1 MAQIQLLDTHTI
13 NKIAAGE
20 VVDRPASVVKEL
32 VENSIDAAASSI
44 TIEIKNGGVDLIRI
58 TDNGKGIPKDE
69 VEIAFL
75 RHATSKITSAEDLVH
90 VLSLGFRGEA
100 LASIGAVAKVE
111 LLTKTTNAMT
121 GKRVDVEA
129 GQILHSEEIA
139 CPAGTTI
146 IMRQLFYN
154 VPARRA
160 FLKATSTET
169 SKIAE
174 VVYKLALAHPEVAIK
189 YIQNNKL
196 VFQTAGNYDL
206 TRCVFSLYGKDTAKG
221 TLELH
226 YEEDGIQVSGL
237 IGLPTLT
244 RANRQ
249 YEQFFIN
256 GRTVKSNLLQKAT
269 EEAYKTFVT
278 IGKFPFVILHL
289 NLPPEEVDVNVHPT
303 KLEVRFSDSERV
315 YNVVYNGIRQ
325 HLQEKN
331 LIPELKALNGP
342 SAYKPA
348 PIQATGDIKVESFFT
363 KPQFQK
369 SYNPSK
375 LVDAPLKQKEDFEKG
390 RTVYQPLFDQTLAV
404 PTTVAEEAH
413 ALPDKTSTDCFAY
426 TAPVIQTGNLTY
438 SEIVKN
444 VDKPVLTDSEGTPL
458 VPLSG
463 EQASLTTPQHL
474 GIPESPTTSH
484 ILPDDSD
491 IKTVQSTSQAPDT
504 AAEAYKPVEG
514 IDYKIIG
521 QLFNTY
527 WILEYGEQVL
537 LMDQH
542 SAHERVMYEQYMQDF
557 TTSHVS
563 TQILLMPETLYLPSQ
578 ELLFVETHLD
588 LLQRLGFGIELFGE
602 SSIIIRE
609 VPYLFNQPMSLTAF
623 RDMLDSID
631 IKKTSNLYEMR
642 EEHIIQLSCKS
653 AIKAHDQ
660 LSRVECKALIE
671 SLLILKNPYTCPH
684 GRPTLV
690 KLSKTDIEKIF
701 KRIQ

>member
-1 MAQIQLLDTHTI
+1 MTQIQLLDTHTI

-20 VVDRPASVVKEL
+20 VVERPASVVKEL
-32 VENSIDAAASSI
+32 VENSIDAKASSI
-44 TIEIKNGGVDLIRI
+44 TIEIKNGGVDFIRI

-75 RHATSKITSAEDLVH
+75 RHATSKITSAEDLAH

-100 LASIGAVAKVE
+100 LASIASVAKVE
-111 LLTKTTNAMT
+111 LLTKTPNALT
-121 GKRVDVEA
+121 GKRIEVEA
-129 GQILHSEEIA
+129 GQMLHSEEIA
-139 CPAGTTI
+139 CPVGTTI

-160 FLKATSTET
+160 FLKATATET
-169 SKIAE
+169 SKIAD

-206 TRCVFSLYGKDTAKG
+206 KRCVFSLYGKDTAKD
-221 TLELH
+221 TLEMQ
-226 YEEDGIQVSGL
+226 YEEEGIQVSGL

-269 EEAYKTFVT
+269 EEAYKTLVT

-303 KLEVRFSDSERV
+303 KLEVRFSESERV
-315 YNVVYNGIRQ
+315 YNAVYNGIRK
-325 HLQEKN
+325 HLQIEN
-331 LIPELKALNGP
+331 LIPEVKSLTSTPN
-342 SAYKPA
+342 YKPA
-348 PIQATGDIKVESFFT
+348 PIQATGDIKVESFFN
-363 KPQFQK
+363 KPQFNK
-369 SYNPSK
+369 SYDPSK
-375 LVDAPLKQKEDFEKG
+375 LVEAPLKQKDDFN
-390 RTVYQPLFDQTLAV
+390 TSQSVYQPLFGKKVEEVPISPSSSTYTTEALEQMPINKEETLA
-404 PTTVAEEAH
+404 
-413 ALPDKTSTDCFAY
+413 F
-426 TAPVIQTGNLTY
+426 
-438 SEIVKN
+438 
-444 VDKPVLTDSEGTPL
+444 TDSNRVSETPF
-458 VPLSG
+458 VPMTG
-463 EQASLTTPQHL
+463 EQSALTTPRTL
-474 GIPESPTTSH
+474 GTAQVTNELPLTSETTLTDESKKITSVVEV
-484 ILPDDSD
+484 IETES
-491 IKTVQSTSQAPDT
+491 
-504 AAEAYKPVEG
+504 YKPVEG
-514 IDYKIIG
+514 VDYQIIG

-527 WILEYGEQVL
+527 WILEYGNEVL

-542 SAHERVMYEQYMQDF
+542 SAHERVMYDQYMKDF

-578 ELLFVETHLD
+578 ELLFIETHLD
-588 LLQRLGFGIELFGE
+588 LLQKLGFGIELFGE

-631 IKKTSNLYEMR
+631 VKKTSNLYEMR

-660 LSRVECKALIE
+660 LTRAECKALIE
-671 SLLILKNPYTCPH
+671 SLLTLENPYTCPH

>member
-20 VVDRPASVVKEL
+20 VVERPASVVKEL
-32 VENSIDAAASSI
+32 VENSIDAQASSI
-44 TIEIKNGGVDLIRI
+44 TIEIKNGGVDFIRI
-58 TDNGKGIPKDE
+58 TDNGKGISKDE

-75 RHATSKITSAEDLVH
+75 RHATSKITSAEDLSH

-111 LLTKTTNAMT
+111 LLTKTPNALT
-121 GKRVDVEA
+121 GKRVEVEA

-160 FLKATSTET
+160 FLKSTATET

-206 TRCVFSLYGKDTAKG
+206 KRCVFSLYGKDTAKD
-221 TLELH
+221 TLPIQ
-226 YEEDGIQVSGL
+226 YEEDGIQISGL

-256 GRTVKSNLLQKAT
+256 GRTIKSNLLQKAT
-269 EEAYKTFVT
+269 EEAYKTLVT

-303 KLEVRFSDSERV
+303 KLEVRFSDSDRV
-315 YNVVYNGIRQ
+315 YQAVYNGIRQ
-325 HLQEKN
+325 HIQGEN
-331 LIPELKALNGP
+331 LIPEVRQLGKAP
-342 SAYKPA
+342 AYKPA
-348 PIQATGDIKVESFFT
+348 PIEATGAIKVESFFN
-363 KPQFQK
+363 KPQFHK
-369 SYNPSK
+369 SYDPNK
-375 LVDAPLKQKEDFEKG
+375 LVDAPLKQKDDFNLAKSI
-390 RTVYQPLFDQTLAV
+390 YKPLFNETKV
-404 PTTVAEEAH
+404 EEE
-413 ALPDKTSTDCFAY
+413 TSTLNSLA
-426 TAPVIQTGNLTY
+426 T
-438 SEIVKN
+438 
-444 VDKPVLTDSEGTPL
+444 KPMETIGENKEEPL
-458 VPLSG
+458 VPLVG
-463 EQASLTTPQHL
+463 EQESLTKEQVLTIQNEGDTL
-474 GIPESPTTSH
+474 LEEETTE
-484 ILPDDSD
+484 P
-491 IKTVQSTSQAPDT
+491 
-504 AAEAYKPVEG
+504 YKPVEG
-514 IDYKIIG
+514 VDYKIIG
-521 QLFNTY
+521 QIFNTY
-527 WILEYGEQVL
+527 WILEYGNQVL

-542 SAHERVMYEQYMQDF
+542 SAHERVMYEQYMKDF
-557 TTSHVS
+557 TTSNVS
-563 TQILLMPETLYLPSQ
+563 TQILLMPETLHVSNG
-578 ELLFVETHLD
+578 ELLFIETHLE
-588 LLQRLGFGIELFGE
+588 LLQRLGFGLELFGE
-602 SSIIIRE
+602 ASIIIRE
-609 VPYLFNQPMSLTAF
+609 VPYLFNHPMSISAF
-623 RDMLDSID
+623 RDLLDSID
-631 IKKTSNLYEMR
+631 VKKTTNLYEMR

-660 LSRVECKALIE
+660 LTHAECRALIE
-671 SLLILKNPYTCPH
+671 ALLTLENPYTCPH

>member
-20 VVDRPASVVKEL
+20 VVERPASVVKEL
-32 VENSIDAAASSI
+32 VENSIDARASSI
-44 TIEIKNGGVDLIRI
+44 TIEIKNGGVDFIRI
-58 TDNGKGIPKDE
+58 TDNGKGITKDE

-75 RHATSKITSAEDLVH
+75 RHATSKITSAEDLSH

-111 LLTKTTNAMT
+111 LLTKTPNALT
-121 GKRVDVEA
+121 GKRVEVEA

-160 FLKATSTET
+160 FLKSTATET

-174 VVYKLALAHPEVAIK
+174 VVYKLALAHPEIAIK

-196 VFQTAGNYDL
+196 VFQTAGNHDL
-206 TRCVFSLYGKDTAKG
+206 KRCVFSLYGKDTAKD
-221 TLELH
+221 TLPIQ
-226 YEEDGIQVSGL
+226 YEEDGIQISGL

-256 GRTVKSNLLQKAT
+256 GRTIKSNLLQKAT
-269 EEAYKTFVT
+269 EEAYKTLVT

-303 KLEVRFSDSERV
+303 KLEVRFSDSDRV
-315 YNVVYNGIRQ
+315 YQAVYNGIRQ
-325 HLQEKN
+325 HIQGEN
-331 LIPELKALNGP
+331 LIPEVRQLGKTP
-342 SAYKPA
+342 AYKPA
-348 PIQATGDIKVESFFT
+348 PIEATGAIKVESFFN
-363 KPQFQK
+363 KPQFHK
-369 SYNPSK
+369 SYDPSK
-375 LVDAPLKQKEDFEKG
+375 LVDAPLKQKEDFDIAKS
-390 RTVYQPLFDQTLAV
+390 VYKPLFSETKV
-404 PTTVAEEAH
+404 EE
-413 ALPDKTSTDCFAY
+413 
-426 TAPVIQTGNLTY
+426 
-438 SEIVKN
+438 E
-444 VDKPVLTDSEGTPL
+444 PL
-458 VPLSG
+458 VPLVG
-463 EQASLTTPQHL
+463 EQASLTKEQVFTVENEEC
-474 GIPESPTTSH
+474 IPPVEEITEP
-484 ILPDDSD
+484 
-491 IKTVQSTSQAPDT
+491 
-504 AAEAYKPVEG
+504 YKPVEG
-514 IDYKIIG
+514 VDYKIIG
-521 QLFNTY
+521 QIFNTY
-527 WILEYGEQVL
+527 WILEYGNQVL

-542 SAHERVMYEQYMQDF
+542 SAHERVMYEQYMKDF
-557 TTSHVS
+557 TTSNVS
-563 TQILLMPETLYLPSQ
+563 TQILLMPETLHVSSG
-578 ELLFVETHLD
+578 ELLFIETHLE
-588 LLQRLGFGIELFGE
+588 LLQRLGFGLELFGE

-609 VPYLFNQPMSLTAF
+609 VPYLFNHPMSISAF
-623 RDMLDSID
+623 RDLLDSID
-631 IKKTSNLYEMR
+631 VKKTTNLYEMR

-660 LSRVECKALIE
+660 LTHAECKALIE
-671 SLLILKNPYTCPH
+671 ALLTLENPYTCPH